1 MKLAVVLVHYHAAE
15 LAARAYEALARDLAA
30 ARIDAEWVVIDNGS
44 RPEERERLRS
54 LPAPLVE
61 PGGNL
66 GYAGGANLGVRST
79 KSDHVFLMNPDVLAL
94 PGCAAALCRALE
106 AGAAAA
112 GPRFYWD
119 EGRRFLLPPT
129 ERRTRLDELVRL
141 LAERGE
147 RWARLGRRRWRAHA
161 RRCWTA
167 CEPYPCYE
175 LSGALLAFRR
185 SAWEELGG
193 FDEGYRLYFEET
205 DWLERLRRRRLEA
218 LFVPAAEAVHLYA
231 RSTAGEPRAAAWFE
245 ESHRR
250 FRRRFYGPL
259 FATFLERLARAWPP
273 SPSAVTGGE
282 PGSVGAAWLE
292 VSSSAVG
299 YPAAARRL
307 EDDSEG
313 PQRLPP
319 GAFYLRTVDAEG
331 RELSVRAVTSQNRSP
346 SPIV

>member
-15 LAARAYEALARDLAA
+15 LAARAYEALAQDLAA
-30 ARIDAEWVVIDNGS
+30 ARLGAEWVVVDNGS
-44 RPEERERLRS
+44 RPAERERLRS
-54 LPAPLVE
+54 LPAALLE
-61 PGGNL
+61 PGANL

-79 KSDHVFLMNPDVLAL
+79 ASEHVVLMNPDVMAL
-94 PGCAAALCRALE
+94 PGCAAALCAALD

-119 EGRRFLLPPT
+119 AERRFLLPPT
-129 ERRTRLDELVRL
+129 ERRTRVDELLRL

-147 RWARLGRRRWRAHA
+147 RWARYGRRRWRAHA

-167 CEPYPCYE
+167 RAPYVCYE

-205 DWLERLRRRRLEA
+205 DWLERLRRRRLA
-218 LFVPAAEAVHLYA
+218 ARFVPGAEAVHLYG
-231 RSTAGEPRAAAWFE
+231 RSTAGEPRAQGWFE
-245 ESHRR
+245 ESYRR
-250 FRRRFYGPL
+250 FRRRIYGPL
-259 FATFLERLARAWPP
+259 FAAFLERLARAWPP
-273 SPSAVTGGE
+273 AEPAVTSVE
-282 PGSVGAAWLE
+282 PGAGRAAWLE

-307 EDDSEG
+307 GPGSDDREG
-313 PQRLPP
+313 LPP
-319 GAFYLRTVDAEG
+319 GTCYLRTVDAEG
-331 RELSVRAVTSQNRSP
+331 RELGVRTVRT
-346 SPIV
+346 